1 MNLEQ
6 PTRRINVERFNLVT
20 RTSFQ
25 HVLAALD
32 GAIGHPNMGE
42 VLAIQSLIL
51 AIFAMEGSSSKQVVL
66 SQAEISWSEENPE

>member
-20 RTSFQ
+20 RKSFQ
-25 HVLAALD
+25 HVLAHLD